1 MTMSWMIPKIDSYQL
16 RKLKKDNIRELYK
29 LEFVDNYNRI
39 IPFFNEI
46 PKNDSQFKKML
57 DKVHWRDRNNVRVLF
72 DELYDEKYKTSV
84 SETNFQNETL
94 DNQTAA
100 SELSD
105 QSYEFLEESDYDDY
119 Y

>member
-1 MTMSWMIPKIDSYQL
+1 MSWMIPKIDSYQL

-29 LEFVDNYNRI
+29 LEFVDNISI
-39 IPFFNEI
+39 IVPFFNEV
-46 PKNDSQFKKML
+46 PRNNSLFNKVL

-84 SETNFQNETL
+84 SDIQFQNETF
-94 DNQTAA
+94 DKDENAS

-105 QSYEFLEESDYDDY
+105 QSYEFLDGSDYDDY